1 MEYEIFS
8 GLEVVTGV
16 TGRWVYMKG
25 GLSYNFVH
33 FPDSAMVT
41 LCDAKVESGVVEY
54 TVFNQ
59 LTDICRQADLSV
71 DCCLLNNDWSK

>member
-8 GLEVVTGV
+8 GLEVVAGV

-33 FPDSAMVT
+33 FPDSTMVT
-41 LCDAKVESGVVEY
+41 LCDAKVDSGIVEY

-71 DCCLLNNDWSK
+71 DCCLLNNDWNK